1 MNKALWKYK
10 IFGILVAGLIAGGCS
25 GIPRNRSIS
34 LTATGDVCKK
44 SVEVHLV
51 GVNRSEKEQWEQV
64 SMTEYW
70 QPKNQ
75 LRDSAKEYT
84 HVFHFG
90 QEPCEKTLGKKDPI
104 QKVWKK
110 KRKAGYLF
118 ILADLPGIFPD
129 MDGNADARRLR
140 LPAPNSKCWE
150 LLQTEIKLEIDS
162 SKIVSL
168 TVPKPQCE

>member
-1 MNKALWKYK
+1 
-10 IFGILVAGLIAGGCS
+10 
-25 GIPRNRSIS
+25 
-34 LTATGDVCKK
+34 
-44 SVEVHLV
+44 
-51 GVNRSEKEQWEQV
+51 
-64 SMTEYW
+64 MTEYW
-70 QPKNQ
+70 QPKNP
-75 LRDSAKEYT
+75 LRESAKEYT

-90 QEPCEKTLGKKDPI
+90 QEPCEKILSVKDPI

-129 MDGNADARRLR
+129 MDGNADSRRLQI
-140 LPAPNSKCWE
+140 PAPNSKCWD

-168 TVPKPQCE
+168 TIPKPECE

>member
-1 MNKALWKYK
+1 MNAALWKYK
-10 IFGILVAGLIAGGCS
+10 IFGILVTGLIAGGCS

-34 LTATGDVCKK
+34 LTATEDVCKK

-90 QEPCEKTLGKKDPI
+90 QGPCEKTLGKKDPI

-129 MDGNADARRLR
+129 MDGNADARRLQ

>member
-1 MNKALWKYK
+1 MNKVLWKYK
-10 IFGILVAGLIAGGCS
+10 MFGLLVIGLIAGGCN

-34 LTATGDVCKK
+34 LTATEDVCKQ

-51 GVNRSEKEQWEQV
+51 GVNRSEKEQWEKV

-70 QPKNQ
+70 QPKNP

-84 HVFHFG
+84 HVFRFG
-90 QEPCEKTLGKKDPI
+90 QGSCEKTLGKNDPI
-104 QKVWKK
+104 QKTWKK
-110 KRKAGYLF
+110 KRKAEYLF

-129 MDGNADARRLR
+129 MDGNADARRLQ

-150 LLQTEIKLEIDS
+150 LLQTEIRLEIDS

-168 TVPKPQCE
+168 TIPKPGCE

>member
-1 MNKALWKYK
+1 MNTVLWKYK
-10 IFGILVAGLIAGGCS
+10 MFGFLVIGLIAGGCG
-25 GIPRNRSIS
+25 GIPRSRYIS
-34 LTATGDVCKK
+34 LTATEDVCKK

-51 GVNRSEKEQWEQV
+51 GVNRSEKEQWEKV

-70 QPKNQ
+70 QPKNP

-90 QEPCEKTLGKKDPI
+90 EEPCEKILSKKDPI

-110 KRKAGYLF
+110 KRKAEYLF
-118 ILADLPGIFPD
+118 IMADLPGLFPD
-129 MDGNADARRLR
+129 MDGNADARRLQ
-140 LPAPNSKCWE
+140 LPAPYSKCWE
-150 LLQTEIKLEIDS
+150 LLQTEIRLEIDS

-168 TVPKPQCE
+168 TIPKPACK

>member
-1 MNKALWKYK
+1 MNTVLWKHK
-10 IFGILVAGLIAGGCS
+10 MFGFLVVGLIAAGCN

-34 LTATGDVCKK
+34 LTATEDICKK

-51 GVNRSEKEQWEQV
+51 GVNRSEKEQWEKV

-70 QPKNQ
+70 QPKNP
-75 LRDSAKEYT
+75 LRESAKEYT

-90 QEPCEKTLGKKDPI
+90 QEPCEKILSVKDPI

-129 MDGNADARRLR
+129 MDGNADSRRLQI
-140 LPAPNSKCWE
+140 PAPNSKCWD

-168 TVPKPQCE
+168 TIPKPECE